1 VITFSADLLDDVR
14 MRPLAEGDAEA
25 LCRAYVRNQDNL
37 RRWDPRRDEVFF
49 TVSGQRGRVRD
60 QLREA
65 GAGRL
70 APWVLVRGRE
80 VVGAVTLSNVS
91 LGPFRSG
98 SLGYWVDVGMMGR
111 GLATAAAGLAC
122 RAADEELGLHRLE
135 AGTLLGNVASQ
146 RVLAKC
152 DFEEFGVAR
161 SYLHIDGEW
170 RDFRLFQRILNNRPP
185 W

>member
-1 VITFSADLLDDVR
+1 MFSADLLDDVR
-14 MRPLAEGDAEA
+14 MRPLTEGDAEA
-25 LCRAYVRNQDNL
+25 LSRAYVRNQEHL

-49 TVSGQRGRVRD
+49 TVAGQGERVRG

-65 GAGRL
+65 DAGRV
-70 APWVLVRGRE
+70 APWVLARGCD

-91 LGPFRSG
+91 LGPLRSG
-98 SLGYWVDVGMMGR
+98 SLGYWVDVDLMGR
-111 GLATAAAGLAC
+111 GLATAATELAC

-135 AGTLLGNVASQ
+135 AATLLSNVASQ

-152 DFEEFGVAR
+152 GFEEFGAAR
-161 SYLHIDGEW
+161 DYLHIDGEW
-170 RDFRLFQRILNNRPP
+170 RDFRLFQRILNDRPP